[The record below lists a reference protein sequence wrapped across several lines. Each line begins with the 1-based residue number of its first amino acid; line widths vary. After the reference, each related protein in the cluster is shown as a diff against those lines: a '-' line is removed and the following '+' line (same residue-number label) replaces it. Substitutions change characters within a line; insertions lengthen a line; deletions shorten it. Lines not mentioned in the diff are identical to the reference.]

1 MIYFGIRN
9 EKFSSVAYVH
19 LDTLLYLWNMLVLL
33 REKGTGK
40 RIHPCTLMKY
50 DGLKVYDAVKQ

>member
-1 MIYFGIRN
+1 
-9 EKFSSVAYVH
+9 
-19 LDTLLYLWNMLVLL
+19 MLVLL